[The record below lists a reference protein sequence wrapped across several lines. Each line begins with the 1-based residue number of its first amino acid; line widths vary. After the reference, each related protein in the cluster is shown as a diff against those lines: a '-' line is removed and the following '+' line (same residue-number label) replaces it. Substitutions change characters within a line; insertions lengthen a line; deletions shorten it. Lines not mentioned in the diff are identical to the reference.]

1 MRKVLLSCGLL
12 SVLGA
17 YAGATDTQD
26 ERAKRWWGVDVGVFH
41 PTSSE
46 IRDAFD
52 ENMFRIGFRPFTSH
66 ISDKWK
72 FIVDVTVISAN
83 LHGNKLFA
91 LPITGGFTRSF
102 ADEEENTVPFVQVG
116 VGPAYYDY
124 SITRP
129 GAEDVRPTGTAGDRR
144 FSTKR
149 VGGNANIEL
158 GVVLNKRFAI
168 VGRYDYFTKT
178 DDFDFS
184 GASLTISYAV
194 AKW

>member
-1 MRKVLLSCGLL
+1 MRKVLLCCGLL

-17 YAGATDTQD
+17 YAGAADTQD

-52 ENMFRIGFRPFTSH
+52 ENMFRIGFRPFEGR

-83 LHGNKLFA
+83 QHGNKLFA
-91 LPITGGFTRSF
+91 LPISGGFTRSF
-102 ADEEENTVPFVQVG
+102 GDAEGNTVPFVQVG

-129 GAEDVRPTGTAGDRR
+129 GGEITKAGVSGDKR

-149 VGGNANIEL
+149 VGANANVEL

-168 VGRYDYFTKT
+168 VGRYDYFTKA

-184 GASLTISYAV
+184 GASLTLSYAV